1 MVFVA
6 LVYIFLSLMG
16 IIFFYIKWKQSYW
29 SRKGVN
35 YIEPDFFF
43 GNTTAMTKRKDH
55 RSKVFER
62 FYRHFKSRGE
72 KFGGVYDF
80 FSPVLI
86 VTDQELIRNVLQK
99 DFSHFVNRVGYINED
114 ADAITGN
121 LFNLKNEKWKNIR
134 SKLTPTFTTGK
145 IKMMFDTMT
154 QCIKGLEKILDE
166 NAALNDPVDIRKCL
180 LLFNSDIILTVAFGL
195 DVDSLKNPEND
206 FRKQFA
212 NVFKLSLKSII
223 KKFISDNF
231 PQWLLVALQF
241 RLTNKEAEDFFIKV
255 VKDIVEY
262 REKNNIYRKDFMHL
276 LIQIKNTGET
286 ADNESLN
293 SNSTMKHLSYSEMA
307 AQAIT
312 FYIAGFETSSTTV
325 SFALFE
331 LALHTDIQNRLREEI
346 QLVMKKHNNQIT
358 YDGIMEMD
366 YLDMVFQESLRKNST
381 ASALSRKCNKAY
393 PIPGTDVVIEPGIE
407 VVIPVYGLHNDPE
420 YFPEP
425 DKFDPE
431 RFNQE
436 NKKKIPPYAYVPFG
450 EGPRNCVGLRFG
462 KIQSKIAIVAIISR
476 YKVTLNGKTQLPIKF
491 TSNRTPAVEGGI
503 WLDLENI

>member
-1 MVFVA
+1 
-6 LVYIFLSLMG
+6 
-16 IIFFYIKWKQSYW
+16 
-29 SRKGVN
+29 
-35 YIEPDFFF
+35 
-43 GNTTAMTKRKDH
+43 
-55 RSKVFER
+55 
-62 FYRHFKSRGE
+62 
-72 KFGGVYDF
+72 
-80 FSPVLI
+80 
-86 VTDQELIRNVLQK
+86 
-99 DFSHFVNRVGYINED
+99 
-114 ADAITGN
+114 
-121 LFNLKNEKWKNIR
+121 
-134 SKLTPTFTTGK
+134 
-145 IKMMFDTMT
+145 MMFDTMT

-262 REKNNIYRKDFMHL
+262 REKNNIYRKDFMYL

-286 ADNESLN
+286 TDNESLN

-358 YDGIMEMD
+358 YDGIMEME

-381 ASALSRKCNKAY
+381 ASALSRQCNKTY

-407 VVIPVYGLHNDPE
+407 VVIPVYGLHNDPD

-450 EGPRNCVGLRFG
+450 EGPRNCVG
-462 KIQSKIAIVAIISR
+462 
-476 YKVTLNGKTQLPIKF
+476 KV
-491 TSNRTPAVEGGI
+491 
-503 WLDLENI
+503 